1 MKSSAPA
8 QYTMRAL
15 WSLVALVALLML
27 PNFIWL
33 GYGHGAIVWVCA
45 LVVPAVLLLTI
56 FAVLGNQLWL
66 ACLVFLPSV
75 ALAPIE
81 AFYIAAY
88 RRPSSAEI
96 LATIFAS
103 NLRETREYLGD
114 KLLPLLVC
122 VCVAILV
129 AVLAA
134 YWTRRAGLAWQH
146 PTRRWALTILLAT
159 PLAAIAGIA
168 VSSQGDLRQ
177 RLQGGVEVLSPLT
190 DAIESGYPF
199 GVPQRLIAY
208 RREWAAMREASAHL
222 AAFRFQARRPEP
234 STGRRQVYVL
244 VIGESSRRNHWQLF
258 GYDRPTN
265 PELNLID
272 NLIPLSDMVSAWSA
286 SLMAIPIVVT
296 RKPAASRSV
305 VWPEASIVRAMQ
317 EGGFDTYWISNQ
329 MPIGGFDSPVS
340 IYAMEASHVIFLNHA
355 SWVSPGSYDGDLVA
369 PLRNAL
375 EQSNHDIFVVLHMM
389 GSHERYDNRYPVSFA
404 RFRPTL
410 AETDVKETA
419 FVRRQNSYD
428 NTILYT
434 DHVLATI
441 IDTLKERH
449 EISALWFESDHGED
463 LATPACTMSGH
474 GNGTRY
480 DYEIPAFVW
489 YSDEYLSTFPDRI
502 AALRHNAD
510 KQTMSAETFESLSD
524 MAGLDFPGH
533 DRSMSIFSAAWRS
546 RPRLVNGSWQV
557 DFDHAVF
564 SKNCALALPP
574 ES

>member
-8 QYTMRAL
+8 QYATRAH

-33 GYGHGAIVWVCA
+33 FYGHGAIVWVCA
-45 LVVPAVLLLTI
+45 LVVPAVLLLTV
-56 FAVLGNQLWL
+56 FAALGNQLWL
-66 ACLVFLPSV
+66 ACLVLLPSV
-75 ALAPIE
+75 VLAPVE
-81 AFYIAAY
+81 AFYIDAY

-114 KLLPLLVC
+114 ELLPLLAC
-122 VCVAILV
+122 ACFAILV
-129 AVLAA
+129 AVLAV
-134 YWTRRAGLAWQH
+134 YWTRRARLVWHH
-146 PTRRWALTILLAT
+146 PSRRWALTIVLAT
-159 PLAAIAGIA
+159 PLAAIAGVA
-168 VSSQGDLRQ
+168 VSSQGDFRQ
-177 RLQGGVEVLSPLT
+177 RLQDGVEILSPLT

-199 GVPQRLIAY
+199 GIPQRLIVY
-208 RREWAAMREASAHL
+208 RREWAAMREASARL
-222 AAFRFQARRPEP
+222 AAFRFQAHRVEP
-234 STGRRQVYVL
+234 STGGRQVYVL

-265 PELNLID
+265 PELKRID
-272 NLIPLSDMVSAWSA
+272 NLVPLSDMVSAWSA

-389 GSHERYDNRYPVSFA
+389 GSHERYDNRYPPSFG
-404 RFRPTL
+404 RFHPTL

-463 LATPACTMSGH
+463 LATPTCTMSGH

-502 AALRHNAD
+502 AALGRNAD

-533 DRSMSIFSAAWRS
+533 DRSMSVFSPAWRF

-557 DFDHAVF
+557 DFDHAVL
-564 SKNCALALPP
+564 SKNCALAVPP
-574 ES
+574 GS